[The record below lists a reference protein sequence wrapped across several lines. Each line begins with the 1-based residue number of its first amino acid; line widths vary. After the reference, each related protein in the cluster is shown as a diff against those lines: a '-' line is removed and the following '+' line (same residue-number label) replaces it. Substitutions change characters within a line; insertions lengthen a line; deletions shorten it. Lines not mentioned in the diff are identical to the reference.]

1 MEDTRISLLNDLRQW
16 CADATAHR
24 IFWLDGMAGT
34 GKSAIARSF
43 SRFLRD
49 NWLLGG
55 SFFCLRGNE
64 SRGDVRRILPTLA
77 WYLAGRDPQYRASL
91 LPILREHPDLADYTI
106 EKQVEFLL
114 EKPSNDVFIKHQGSQ
129 MTRPPLVLLIDA
141 LDECHDAEEVQQLL
155 KRLIFVSKD
164 LPVKIFLTSRPERH
178 ILTEFES
185 PVSDLLRILRLHDI
199 EKDLVE
205 ADIRLYLRTRLNTM
219 RFSRSFPK
227 SSLSEEWPS
236 ENDVGCLTTLA
247 GTLFIYAFTAVKY
260 IAGNNPVGRLKTL
273 TGFARAA
280 DAGLPFYAALDD
292 MYTLI
297 LSAALDPKRY
307 TNGEIDTTKRIL
319 AAVLAAREPMRISD
333 ISRILVIDLDDI
345 RTNLDRIRAVI
356 NVPPLEEDGVVT
368 MFHSSFADFLTAPGR
383 AQESMMITLSVAH
396 HDLADG
402 CLKIM
407 KSDLH
412 FNIAE
417 CETSYLPNSKQHL
430 ATIAASLK
438 YSCLHWGHHIAAAD
452 GASLLPQLED
462 VLFEKF
468 LFWLEVLSVTRTIGL
483 SSSILMRPMTSK
495 TIVSYSII
503 TTLIC

>member
-1 MEDTRISLLNDLRQW
+1 MENTRISLLNELRQW
-16 CADATAHR
+16 CVDATAPR

-43 SRFLRD
+43 SCFLRD

-55 SFFCLRGNE
+55 SFFCLRGND

-77 WYLAGRDPQYRASL
+77 WYLARRDPQYRASL
-91 LPILREHPDLADYTI
+91 LPILREHPDVVDYTI

-114 EKPSNDVFIKHQGSQ
+114 EKPLNDIFIKHQRSQ

-141 LDECHDAEEVQQLL
+141 LDECYDAEEVQQLL
-155 KRLIFVSKD
+155 KRLISVSKD

-185 PVSDLLRILRLHDI
+185 PLSDLHRILRLHDI

-205 ADIRLYLRTRLNTM
+205 ADIRLFLRTRLNVI
-219 RFSRSFPK
+219 RSSRPK

-236 ENDVGCLTTLA
+236 ENDIDRLTTLA

-273 TGFARAA
+273 TGFTQAV
-280 DAGLPFYAALDD
+280 DAGRPFYAALDN
-292 MYTLI
+292 MYALV
-297 LSAALDPKRY
+297 LSAALDPENY
-307 TNGEIDTTKRIL
+307 TNEEINTTKRIL

-333 ISRILVIDLDDI
+333 MSRILVIDLDDI
-345 RTNLDRIRAVI
+345 RTNLGRIRAVI
-356 NVPPLEEDGVVT
+356 NVSPLEEDGVVS
-368 MFHSSFADFLTAPGR
+368 MFHASFADFLTAPGR
-383 AQESMMITLSVAH
+383 AQESMKITLSAAH

-402 CLKIM
+402 CLKVM

-417 CETSYLPNSKQHL
+417 CETSYLPNSEQRL
-430 ATIAASLK
+430 ATIATSLK

-468 LFWLEVLSVTRTIGL
+468 LFWLEVLSVTSTIRL
-483 SSSILMRPMTSK
+483 SSSILMHPLTSK
-495 TIVSYSII
+495 TIVSSSFMNI
-503 TTLIC
+503 LIC

>member
-1 MEDTRISLLNDLRQW
+1 MENTRTSLLNELRQW
-16 CADATAHR
+16 CADATAPR

-64 SRGDVRRILPTLA
+64 SRGDVRRIFPTLV
-77 WYLAGRDPQYRASL
+77 WYLARRDPQYRASL
-91 LPILREHPDLADYTI
+91 LPILREHPDVADYTI

-114 EKPSNDVFIKHQGSQ
+114 EKPLDNVFTEQQGSQ
-129 MTRPPLVLLIDA
+129 MTRPLLVLLIDA
-141 LDECHDAEEVQQLL
+141 LDECYDAEEVQQLL
-155 KRLIFVSKD
+155 KTLISVSKD

-185 PVSDLLRILRLHDI
+185 PLSDLHRILRLHDI

-205 ADIRLYLRTRLNTM
+205 ADIRLYLRTRLNTI
-219 RFSRSFPK
+219 RSSRSFPK
-227 SSLSEEWPS
+227 SPLSEEWPS
-236 ENDVGCLTTLA
+236 ETDVDRLTTLA

-273 TGFARAA
+273 TGFTQAV
-280 DAGLPFYAALDD
+280 DAGRPFYAALDS
-292 MYTLI
+292 MYALV
-297 LSAALDPKRY
+297 LSAALDPEIY
-307 TNGEIDTTKRIL
+307 TNEEINTTKRIL

-333 ISRILVIDLDDI
+333 MSRILVIDLDDI
-345 RTNLDRIRAVI
+345 RMNLDRIRAVI
-356 NVPPLEEDGVVT
+356 NVPPLEEDGVVST
-368 MFHSSFADFLTAPGR
+368 FHASFADFLTAPGR
-383 AQESMMITLSVAH
+383 AQESMKIVLSAAH

-417 CETSYLPNSKQHL
+417 CKTSYLPNSKQRL
-430 ATIAASLK
+430 ATIVASLK

-452 GASLLPQLED
+452 DASLLPQLEN

-483 SSSILMRPMTSK
+483 SSSILMQPLTSK
-495 TIVSYSII
+495 TIVSYSFINGQI
-503 TTLIC
+503 

>member
-1 MEDTRISLLNDLRQW
+1 MEDTRISLLNELRQW
-16 CADATAHR
+16 CVDATAHR

-77 WYLAGRDPQYRASL
+77 WYLARRDPQYRASL
-91 LPILREHPDLADYTI
+91 LPILREHPDVADYTV

-114 EKPSNDVFIKHQGSQ
+114 ENPLNDVFIKQQGSQ

-155 KRLIFVSKD
+155 KRLISVSRD

-185 PVSDLLRILRLHDI
+185 PLPDLHRILRLHDI
-199 EKDLVE
+199 QKDLVE
-205 ADIRLYLRTRLNTM
+205 ADIRLYLRTRLNM
-219 RFSRSFPK
+219 IRSSRSFPK
-227 SSLSEEWPS
+227 SSPSEEWPS
-236 ENDVGCLTTLA
+236 ENDVDRLTTLA
-247 GTLFIYAFTAVKY
+247 GTLFIYAFTAVQY

-273 TGFARAA
+273 TGFTV
-280 DAGLPFYAALDD
+280 DAGLPFYAALDN
-292 MYTLI
+292 MYTLV
-297 LSAALDPKRY
+297 LSAALDPKNY

-333 ISRILVIDLDDI
+333 MSRILAIDLDDI

-356 NVPPLEEDGVVT
+356 NVPPWEEDGVVST
-368 MFHSSFADFLTAPGR
+368 FHASFADFLTAPGR
-383 AQESMMITLSVAH
+383 AQKESMKITLSVAH

-417 CETSYLPNSKQHL
+417 CKTSYLPNSKQRL

-468 LFWLEVLSVTRTIGL
+468 LFWLEVLSVTSTIRL
-483 SSSILMRPMTSK
+483 SPSILMRPFTSK
-495 TIVSYSII
+495 TIVSYGFTNI
-503 TTLIC
+503 LIC

>member
-16 CADATAHR
+16 CTDPTAHR

-43 SRFLRD
+43 SRFLHD

-77 WYLAGRDPQYRASL
+77 WYLARRDQQYRASL
-91 LPILREHPDLADYTI
+91 LPILREHPDVVDYTI

-114 EKPSNDVFIKHQGSQ
+114 EKPLNDVFIKHQGSQ

-141 LDECHDAEEVQQLL
+141 LDECYDAGEVQQLL
-155 KRLIFVSKD
+155 KRLISVSKD

-185 PVSDLLRILRLHDI
+185 PPSRLHRILRLHDI

-205 ADIRLYLRTRLNTM
+205 ADIRLYLRTRLNM
-219 RFSRSFPK
+219 IRSSRSFPT

-236 ENDVGCLTTLA
+236 KNDVDRLTTLA

-260 IAGNNPVGRLKTL
+260 IEGHNPVGRLKTL
-273 TGFARAA
+273 TRFTV
-280 DAGLPFYAALDD
+280 DAGLPFYAALDG
-292 MYTLI
+292 MYTLV
-297 LSAALDPKRY
+297 LSAALDPKNY
-307 TNGEIDTTKRIL
+307 TSREIDATKRIL
-319 AAVLAAREPMRISD
+319 AAVLAAREPIRISD
-333 ISRILVIDLDDI
+333 MSRILAIDLDDI

-356 NVPPLEEDGVVT
+356 NIPPWEEDGVVST
-368 MFHSSFADFLTAPGR
+368 FHASFADFLTAPER
-383 AQESMMITLSVAH
+383 AQESMKITLSAAH

-417 CETSYLPNSKQHL
+417 CKTSYLPK
-430 ATIAASLK
+430 TASGDYCGIIEVFLP
-438 YSCLHWGHHIAAAD
+438 
-452 GASLLPQLED
+452 SL
-462 VLFEKF
+462 
-468 LFWLEVLSVTRTIGL
+468 G
-483 SSSILMRPMTSK
+483 SSPRGSRGCRS
-495 TIVSYSII
+495 S
-503 TTLIC
+503 TTT